1 MHELIL
7 HTIENPLNGI
17 LPDFSFGGAEFTA
30 LWQKLI
36 AALWAIGILVAI
48 GYLIFGIVAMSGAS
62 GETNPNPQAHSQG
75 RRKAVWAGI
84 ALAALAGLAIIVG
97 AVLTFA
103 APAASPAAAA
113 AAMTHA
119 TATI

>member
-103 APAASPAAAA
+103 APAAPPAAAA
-113 AAMTHA
+113 LTHA